1 MNPTPPPPPPNTD
14 VPDSVL
20 HLGPLECTA
29 GQLAA
34 VMAQWNF
41 TRTECEVLVR
51 LLMLESPAEI
61 ARARGRKLSH
71 IRHVIDSIVHKSR
84 STAGAPG
91 VLLRFAATIRPEATP
106 PSLDALQ
113 LLIARAEE
121 QRRE

>member
-1 MNPTPPPPPPNTD
+1 M
-14 VPDSVL
+14 PDSVL

-34 VMAQWNF
+34 VMAQWNC

-61 ARARGRKLSH
+61 ARARGRTIDH
-71 IRHVIDSIVHKSR
+71 IRNVINSIVHKSR

-91 VLLRFAATIRPEATP
+91 VLLRFAAALRPEVAP
-106 PSLDALQ
+106 PSLDAIQ
-113 LLIARAEE
+113 LLIARAQE
-121 QRRE
+121 RRRGPTVESSGG